1 MEDANTMGV
10 LDAEREE
17 IIRERLRLHPR
28 PRCQC
33 DACVLSRRLDEARG
47 QTEALREVK
56 PAKPKPAKPMRTL
69 GYCEEC
75 GGSCQGHASS
85 EVGP

>member
-10 LDAEREE
+10 PDAEREE

-33 DACVLSRRLDEARG
+33 DACVLSRRLDEARS
-47 QTEALREVK
+47 QSEALREV
-56 PAKPKPAKPMRTL
+56 KPAKPMRTL